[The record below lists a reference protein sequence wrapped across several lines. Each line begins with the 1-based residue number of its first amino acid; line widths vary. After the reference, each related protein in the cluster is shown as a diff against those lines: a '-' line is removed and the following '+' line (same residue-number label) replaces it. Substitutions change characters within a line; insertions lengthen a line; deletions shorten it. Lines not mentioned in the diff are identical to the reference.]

1 MVVRRASLLIGGNTK
16 MSRGK
21 QKLPTKQS
29 VSMRLTEDTC
39 DHLKRLGNGNRTKG
53 FNAIYQYYVEHNDP
67 TKEPDQLLT
76 KSVEPHTKVGTPLL
90 VEERMLR
97 NSYISP
103 MPS

>member
-1 MVVRRASLLIGGNTK
+1 

-29 VSMRLTEDTC
+29 VSMRISEEAVN
-39 DHLKRLGNGNRTKG
+39 HLERLGNGNKTKG
-53 FNAIYQYYVEHNDP
+53 FNTIYKYYVEHHN
-67 TKEPDQLLT
+67 KM
-76 KSVEPHTKVGTPLL
+76 GTPLL
-90 VEERMLR
+90 VGEKMLR